1 MLPVIPLDHSLEWSF
16 IFMEGERVMEQRVLI
31 TVVGIDRIG
40 IIAAV
45 TNTLADHQVNILDI
59 RQTIVGEFFT
69 MILVADLKKSTQ
81 TIQELQGKLDA
92 VGQQLAVK
100 ITVQSEELFRSMH
113 RI

>member
-1 MLPVIPLDHSLEWSF
+1 
-16 IFMEGERVMEQRVLI
+16 MEQRALI

-40 IIAAV
+40 IISRV
-45 TNTLADHQVNILDI
+45 TGTLAENRVNIEDI

-69 MILVADLKKSTQ
+69 MMLVADLKQSLCSL
-81 TIQELQGKLDA
+81 QELQNRLDE
-92 VGQQLAVK
+92 VGSEIGVK

>member
-1 MLPVIPLDHSLEWSF
+1 
-16 IFMEGERVMEQRVLI
+16 MEKRALI

-40 IIAAV
+40 IIASV
-45 TNTLADHQVNILDI
+45 TQTLAMNQVNILDI

-69 MILVADLKKSTQ
+69 MILVADLRPSDKS
-81 TIQELQGKLDA
+81 IQDLQMELDQ
-92 VGQQLAVK
+92 VGQSLGVK

>member
-1 MLPVIPLDHSLEWSF
+1 
-16 IFMEGERVMEQRVLI
+16 MEQRALI

-40 IIAAV
+40 IIAGV
-45 TNTLADHQVNILDI
+45 TQTLATNKVNILDI

-69 MILVADLKKSTQ
+69 MILVADLKQSVCS
-81 TIQELQGKLDA
+81 IQELQSILDE
-92 VGQQLAVK
+92 VGLGLGVK